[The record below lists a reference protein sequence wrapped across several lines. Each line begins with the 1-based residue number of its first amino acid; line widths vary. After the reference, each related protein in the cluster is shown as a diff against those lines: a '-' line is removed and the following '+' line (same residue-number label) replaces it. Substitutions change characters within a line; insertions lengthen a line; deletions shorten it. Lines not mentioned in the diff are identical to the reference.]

1 MKKILFLSALFAVLA
16 IVPVLAYGATF
27 KAGQNYYLNSGE
39 TINDNLYAVGSN
51 VSIAGII
58 NGDLFTAGGNV
69 FILGPV
75 YADLAAIA
83 GGLNVSGKVAGDMRL
98 LGGNVNITSSSGGEL
113 IVVGGQVN
121 VMSGSVVNGDV
132 KIAGGNV
139 NYSGSAGKGV
149 VIKAKSKVYING
161 IIEKDLSIT
170 AREIKLDSGAL
181 IKGNFDY
188 YSPKEATIEP
198 GATVRG
204 AVNFHKVEMPAKG
217 PIRAG
222 IIFGIFT
229 LALLVKTLMFITASL
244 AVLYLAR
251 THVKSIIREAS
262 FNFWKEA
269 GRGFILFVVAPVA
282 IIISFVTLIGITL
295 GVIALFVYLA
305 LITIA
310 AVIAVLL
317 FAQLA
322 LKYIFK
328 KENYELN
335 WWVVILAVLA
345 LGLITLIPIVGWLSI
360 FIIFL
365 AALGSFAN
373 YVYKKLKE

>member
-1 MKKILFLSALFAVLA
+1 MKKILFLNVLFAVLA

-27 KAGQNYYLNSGE
+27 KAGQNYYLNSSE
-39 TINDNLYAVGSN
+39 KINDNLYAAGADVN
-51 VSIAGII
+51 IAGATG
-58 NGDLFTAGGNV
+58 GDLFIAGGNV
-69 FILGPV
+69 IVSGSV
-75 YADLAAIA
+75 GADLAAA
-83 GGLNVSGKVAGDMRL
+83 GGTLNVSGDVAGDMRL
-98 LGGNVNITSSSGGEL
+98 AGGNIIITSYAGGEL
-113 IVVGGQVN
+113 LAAGGQITL
-121 VMSGSVVNGDV
+121 MSGSVIGKDV
-132 KIAGGNV
+132 KIVGGSINYEGNV
-139 NYSGSAGKGV
+139 GGGA
-149 VIKAKSKVYING
+149 VIKGNKVYING
-161 IIEKDLSIT
+161 AVGKDLSVK
-170 AREIKLDSGAL
+170 AREITLGPKAL
-181 IKGNFDY
+181 IGGRFDY
-188 YSPKEATIEP
+188 YSPKEATIES

-204 AVNFHKVEMPAKG
+204 AVNFHKIEMPAKR

-335 WWVVILAVLA
+335 WWVIILAVLA
-345 LGLITLIPIVGWLSI
+345 LGLITLVPIVGWLFT
-360 FIIFL
+360 FIIFFT
-365 AALGSFAN
+365 ALGSLAN
-373 YVYKKLKE
+373 YVYKKLKG

>member
-27 KAGQNYYLNSGE
+27 KTSQNYYLNSGE
-39 TINDNLYAVGSN
+39 TINDNLYVAGSDVN
-51 VSIAGII
+51 IAGATG
-58 NGDLFTAGGNV
+58 GDLFVAGGNV
-69 FILGPV
+69 IVSGPV
-75 YADLAAIA
+75 SADLTAA
-83 GGLNVSGKVAGDMRL
+83 GGTLNVSGDVTGDMRL
-98 LGGNVNITSSSGGEL
+98 AGGNVIIASNAGGEL
-113 IVVGGQVN
+113 LAAGGQITL
-121 VMSGSVVNGDV
+121 MPGSVIGKDV
-132 KIAGGNV
+132 KIAGGSI
-139 NYSGSAGKGV
+139 NYEGNAGGGA
-149 VIKAKSKVYING
+149 VIRGNKVYING
-161 IIEKDLSIT
+161 AVGKDLSVR
-170 AREIKLDSGAL
+170 AREITLGPKAL
-181 IKGNFDY
+181 IGGRFDY

-198 GATVRG
+198 GAAVRG
-204 AVNFHKVEMPAKG
+204 AVNFHKTEIPAKG

-282 IIISFVTLIGITL
+282 IIISFVTVIGITL
-295 GVIALFVYLA
+295 GVIELFVYLA
-305 LITIA
+305 FIAIA

-335 WWVVILAVLA
+335 WWVVILAVLT

-365 AALGSFAN
+365 AALGGFAN